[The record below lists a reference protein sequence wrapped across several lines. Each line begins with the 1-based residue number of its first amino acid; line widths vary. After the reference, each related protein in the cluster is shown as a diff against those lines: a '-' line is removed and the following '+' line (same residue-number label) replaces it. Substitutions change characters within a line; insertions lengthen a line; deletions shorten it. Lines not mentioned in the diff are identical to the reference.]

1 MAGNMKVKKKRA
13 RKVWRIFRFAQRFE
27 LPDDTRFCRRS
38 PLIYIRD
45 YVGSGLDDESINYKR
60 QITACKASPN
70 RHRLLAVFF
79 DLREIAANYSRCF
92 RGYILDERFEP
103 ASVNKIA
110 GWVGLNISETCKILK
125 ELEQIGLVEKVTL
138 PEFDLSINEPPGE
151 GNKAKKDG
159 KHSRRRTNKPKD
171 KRRKPR
177 AVSGAHGKSRAPL
190 NKKETESGNGNKKG
204 KSSGKPEKG
213 RKKTTSTPA
222 TTPDPINPKGS
233 DGGVGHRTFNGPK
246 SLPRGSVNH
255 KRTVKLGSVLHK
267 LYDPEAEQFAQEVYD
282 AVGTRYA
289 KDSREGR
296 SELACWKAAWAKAQM
311 AGVNPAYLTE
321 LWNKII
327 SEAMKLKR
335 KRRRTSVRF
344 RRSPEAVLRWLFD
357 RMLESI
363 KRRAEK
369 EGREATRAIGR
380 G

>member
-1 MAGNMKVKKKRA
+1 MKAKKKRA

-60 QITACKASPN
+60 QITACKASSN

-110 GWVGLNISETCKILK
+110 GWVGLNITETCKILK
-125 ELEQIGLVEKVTL
+125 ELEQIGLIEKVPL
-138 PEFDLSINEPPGE
+138 PEFDPSINEPPGE
-151 GNKAKKDG
+151 GDKPEKDRNPR
-159 KHSRRRTNKPKD
+159 RRRTGRS
-171 KRRKPR
+171 KRKKRKPR
-177 AVSGAHGKSRAPL
+177 ASSGAHGKSRAPL
-190 NKKETESGNGNKKG
+190 NKKKTKSGNGKCKG
-204 KSSGKPEKG
+204 KSSGKPKKG
-213 RKKTTSTPA
+213 KKKRTTATPA

-233 DGGVGHRTFNGPK
+233 DAGVGQKVCWPVK
-246 SLPRGSVNH
+246 DLPQGSVNY
-255 KRTVKLGSVLHK
+255 KQTAKLGSVLHK
-267 LYDPEAEQFAQEVYD
+267 LYDPDAEQFAQEVYD

-357 RMLESI
+357 RILASI
-363 KRRAEK
+363 ERQAKK
-369 EGREATRAIGR
+369 EGRETMRAIG
-380 G
+380 GG

>member
-1 MAGNMKVKKKRA
+1 MKVKKKRA

-70 RHRLLAVFF
+70 RHKLLAVFF

-110 GWVGLNISETCKILK
+110 GWVGLNIKETCKILK
-125 ELEQIGLVEKVTL
+125 ELEQIGLVEKTPL
-138 PEFDLSINEPPGE
+138 PEFDPSINESPGE
-151 GNKAKKDG
+151 DNKAKKDQG
-159 KHSRRRTNKPKD
+159 HGRRRT
-171 KRRKPR
+171 KRGKGKKRKPR
-177 AVSGAHGKSRAPL
+177 ATSGAHGKSRAPL
-190 NKKETESGNGNKKG
+190 NKKETESGNGKCKRE
-204 KSSGKPEKG
+204 SSGKPEEKG
-213 RKKTTSTPA
+213 KKKETTSTP
-222 TTPDPINPKGS
+222 TTSLNPINPKGS
-233 DGGVGHRTFNGPK
+233 DAGVGQRVCCPVK
-246 SLPRGSVNH
+246 DLSQGSVNY
-255 KRTVKLGSVLHK
+255 KQTAKLGSVLYK
-267 LYDPEAEQFAQEVYD
+267 LYDPDAEQFAQEVYD
-282 AVGTRYA
+282 AVGTRYP

-335 KRRRTSVRF
+335 KRRRKSVRF

-357 RMLESI
+357 RILASI
-363 KRRAEK
+363 ERQAKK
-369 EGREATRAIGR
+369 EGRETMRAIG
-380 G
+380 GG